1 MLITE
6 YMKKFI
12 GISLFIS
19 ACLLGSCSSYDDERI
34 WQDLNDIEQTI
45 GDYESLTRTLNEQMS
60 SLSEVLGSSFIT
72 LISQDADGNYVISY
86 SNSGGET
93 HTVTIATQVPRER
106 ITPEFLCAFE
116 ALLDAVHAR
125 GVVHLDARGTGN
137 VMIRPDGSPGLIDFQ
152 ASLTTGYFSSILL
165 TFFIIAF
172 YGSASCK
179 SSS

>member
-93 HTVTIATQVPRER
+93 HTVSTGHRLRTKART
-106 ITPEFLCAFE
+106 TP
-116 ALLDAVHAR
+116 
-125 GVVHLDARGTGN
+125 
-137 VMIRPDGSPGLIDFQ
+137 
-152 ASLTTGYFSSILL
+152 
-165 TFFIIAF
+165 
-172 YGSASCK
+172 
-179 SSS
+179 SSSMATERSFR